1 MRNAW
6 GHGIRKKERKKVE
19 NKKENVQT
27 SWCILH
33 FLVQKLWCIFS
44 VFHLENIHT
53 WENTCQL
60 LSTVSAGEF
69 SKLLVN
75 PRSWSSVSG
84 NTAVEINVIVQLTK
98 HNVPES

>member
-1 MRNAW
+1 MQAS
-6 GHGIRKKERKKVE
+6 E
-19 NKKENVQT
+19 N
-27 SWCILH
+27 ILL
-33 FLVQKLWCIFS
+33 FLVQKLRCIFS

-60 LSTVSAGEF
+60 LYIVSAGEF

-75 PRSWSSVSG
+75 PSSWSSVNG
-84 NTAVEINVIVQLTK
+84 NTGVEINVIVQLTK